1 MKNLGEEVMRVMTD
15 AEKERLVDDLMET
28 ARELKL
34 LADKEIA
41 AEDEKRVNPSKD

>member
-1 MKNLGEEVMRVMTD
+1 MKKEHDSAYTMTD
-15 AEKERLVDDLMET
+15 EEKDKLVDDLMAT

-41 AEDEKRVNPSKD
+41 AEDEKKSQTE